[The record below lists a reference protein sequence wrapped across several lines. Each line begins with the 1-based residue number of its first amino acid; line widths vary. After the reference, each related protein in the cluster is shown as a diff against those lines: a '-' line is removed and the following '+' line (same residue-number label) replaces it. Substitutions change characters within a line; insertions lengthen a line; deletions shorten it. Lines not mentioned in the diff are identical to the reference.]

1 MNAIRWILAVLI
13 VVAVCVYF
21 WPFGL
26 AILAPALIIG
36 GIVARRQAKDPR
48 LQALGAGAIAAGITS
63 GMLVILLLGMIGFGL
78 LRFSSGETAPTPVG
92 AIDAPAP
99 TNAPEPATSK

>member
-1 MNAIRWILAVLI
+1 MNWIRWILAVLI
-13 VVAVCVYF
+13 VVAVCVYY

-36 GIVARRQAKDPR
+36 GIVARRQSQDPR
-48 LQALGAGAIAAGITS
+48 LQALAAGAIAAGITS
-63 GMLVILLLGMIGFGL
+63 GMLVILLIGMIGFGL
-78 LRFSSGETAPTPVG
+78 LRLSSGETAPTPVE

-99 TNAPEPATSK
+99 TNAPTPAITK

>member
-1 MNAIRWILAVLI
+1 MNLTRWIVAALI
-13 VVAVCVYF
+13 VIAVCVAF

-26 AILAPALIIG
+26 AILAPALIAG
-36 GIVARRQAKDPR
+36 GIVARRQSRDPR

-78 LRFSSGETAPTPVG
+78 VKFSSGEATPVQT
-92 AIDAPAP
+92 IDSSTPVLVP
-99 TNAPEPATSK
+99 VNPEK